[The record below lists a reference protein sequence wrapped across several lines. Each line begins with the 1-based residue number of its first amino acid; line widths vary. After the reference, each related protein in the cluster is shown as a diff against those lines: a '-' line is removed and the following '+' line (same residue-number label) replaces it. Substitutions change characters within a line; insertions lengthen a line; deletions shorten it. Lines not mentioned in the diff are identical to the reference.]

1 MGAVKR
7 ALKLIRRRPWEQ
19 CDRYEM
25 EALWKSDRYHNHSLS
40 LSSSSPLAERD
51 RVQWNINGTSE
62 ENMTVVV
69 GGEEAQ
75 SRFAAIKGRDSQEM
89 VEREKGTRGSK
100 DR

>member
-7 ALKLIRRRPWEQ
+7 ALKLIRRRPWDQ

-25 EALWKSDRYHNHSLS
+25 EALWKSDRYHKHS
-40 LSSSSPLAERD
+40 LSSSSPRAERD
-51 RVQWNINGTSE
+51 KVQWNIDGTSE
-62 ENMTVVV
+62 ENMTIVV
-69 GGEEAQ
+69 GGEETQ